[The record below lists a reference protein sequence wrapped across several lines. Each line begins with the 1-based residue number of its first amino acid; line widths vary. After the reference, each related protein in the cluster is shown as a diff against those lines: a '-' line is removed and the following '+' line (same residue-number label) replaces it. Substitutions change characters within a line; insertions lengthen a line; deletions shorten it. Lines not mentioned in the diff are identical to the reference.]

1 MKLWCGSSVAAPD
14 VSSTAPSVA
23 SVISTASVS
32 VLSFLV
38 PVPVLPLEAIALSL
52 SRLHMRRSPAFAG
65 DLLNSS
71 QAVVRRLRQRRRLG
85 GQIYQRPGHQE
96 HHHEIKNRGESQ
108 GKSESLHL

>member
-1 MKLWCGSSVAAPD
+1 MKLWCGSWVSE
-14 VSSTAPSVA
+14 VSSTASSVA

-38 PVPVLPLEAIALSL
+38 PVLPLEAIALSL
-52 SRLHMRRSPAFAG
+52 SRLHVRRSPAFAG

-85 GQIYQRPGHQE
+85 GQVYQWPGHQE
-96 HHHEIKNRGESQ
+96 NHHEVEDRGET
-108 GKSESLHL
+108 